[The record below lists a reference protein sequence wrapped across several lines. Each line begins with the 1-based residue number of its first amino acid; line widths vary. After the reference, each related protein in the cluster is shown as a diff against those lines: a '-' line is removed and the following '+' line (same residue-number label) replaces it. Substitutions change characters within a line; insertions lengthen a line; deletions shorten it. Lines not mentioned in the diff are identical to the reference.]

1 MTLLYNKNAL
11 NLCALSRTE
20 STMQR
25 IDLNKNW
32 SLMLDGKSFDVDL
45 PHTWNN
51 LDGQDG
57 ANGYLRT
64 KGVYTKTLD
73 AVSGV
78 CYLEVLAANSVAE
91 VELNGEKL
99 CRHEGGYS
107 AFWVELTGKLNAP
120 AKLRIS
126 VDNSPSDA
134 VYPTMADFTFYG
146 GLYRGVNMIVLPE
159 KHFIPTSNGLG
170 VWATAYKKEGYW
182 ELEIEYKVSQNAL
195 NDEIAF
201 SLTDADGKETG
212 FIKALGADGKA
223 VMKVTDPRLWD
234 VRDPYLY
241 KLVAAIPG
249 GDSVSL
255 ETAFRYFSVDADK
268 GFFLNGRHLKL
279 KGVSR
284 HQDRE
289 GVGNALTP
297 EMHEEDIRL
306 IKEVGA
312 NSVRLAH
319 YQHSDYFY
327 TLCDREG
334 LLVWAEVPVISRFSK
349 KRQENAVSQLK
360 ELILQAKNHP
370 SIFAWS
376 ISNEITIAGESKGL
390 KKALEEL
397 NALSKSL
404 DPSRPTVMAQ
414 VTMCPANSELNSITD
429 LIGYNHYFGWY
440 VGTFRD
446 LDNWLANWRKTAPDK
461 KLCLSEYGAEGIVR
475 YQNSSPVP
483 GDYSESYQAVYHEN
497 YIERIAAADWM
508 WGSYVWNMFDFGS
521 AARNEG
527 GVRGRNNKGL
537 VTFDRKIKKD
547 AFYVYKAYWSDEPF
561 VKIAGERYLKRKIG
575 ESEIKVYS
583 NGGSVRLEVGDYC
596 ETIEGAHVFR
606 FAGVPILPGKNVI
619 KAFSGGEAD
628 VLEIEGVAE
637 EPREY
642 RMPDGAGSF
651 VRNWFASDSDE
662 IDPTRF
668 STADKVG
675 DLLKNAEVQSLI
687 KKFIG
692 NKVPAFLLALV
703 KPFRVRTLLK
713 LPFVKLD
720 EQMVGM
726 VDRYLQTIKK

>member
-1 MTLLYNKNAL
+1 
-11 NLCALSRTE
+11 
-20 STMQR
+20 MQR
-25 IDLNKNW
+25 ISLNDKWN
-32 SLMLDGKSFDVDL
+32 LTLNGVGYDVVL

-51 LDGQDG
+51 LDGQG
-57 ANGYLRT
+57 AEDTYLRT
-64 KGVYTKTLD
+64 RGVYSRRLD
-73 AVSGV
+73 AYKGV
-78 CYLEVLAANSVAE
+78 CYLEVEAANSVAE
-91 VELNGEKL
+91 VYIDGQKIL
-99 CRHEGGYS
+99 RHAGGYS
-107 AFWVELTGKLNAP
+107 AFWTELTGKIGNG
-120 AKLRIS
+120 AKLEIA
-126 VDNSPSDA
+126 VDNSPADE

-146 GLYRGVNMIVLPE
+146 GLYRGVNLIVCPE
-159 KHFIPTSNGLG
+159 KHFIPTLNGVG
-170 VWATAYKKEGYW
+170 VWATAYKKSEKW
-182 ELEIEYKVSQNAL
+182 ELKIEFKVSENAK
-195 NDEIAF
+195 NSKVTF
-201 SLTDADGKETG
+201 SLTDADGRE
-212 FIKALGADGKA
+212 AAAAEAVGADGA
-223 VMKVTDPRLWD
+223 CAMEIASPVLWD
-234 VRDPYLY
+234 VDRPYLY
-241 KLVAAIPG
+241 TLNASIEG
-249 GDSVSL
+249 GDAVSI
-255 ETAFRYFSVDADK
+255 ETAFRYFSFDADK

-349 KRQENAVSQLK
+349 KRQKNALSQLT

-370 SIFAWS
+370 SIFCWS

-414 VTMCPANSELNSITD
+414 VTMCKAASPLNSITD
-429 LIGYNHYFGWY
+429 ILGYNHYFGWY
-440 VGTFRD
+440 VGIFRD
-446 LDNWLANWRKTAPDK
+446 LDNWLAHWRKVAPDK
-461 KLCLSEYGAEGIVR
+461 KLCLSEYGAEGIIR
-475 YQNSSPVP
+475 YQNSEPVP

-497 YIERIAAADWM
+497 YIERIAATDWM

-537 VTFDRKIKKD
+537 VTFDRSVKKD
-547 AFYVYKAYWSDEPF
+547 SFYVYKAWWSEEPF
-561 VKIAGERYLKRKIG
+561 IKIAGQRYLKRKVG
-575 ESEIKVYS
+575 ESEIKVYA
-583 NGGSVRLEVGDYC
+583 NVDKVKIEVGEY
-596 ETIEGAHVFR
+596 EAELSGAHVFK
-606 FAGVPILPGKNVI
+606 FGGVPVVPGKNVI
-619 KAFSGGEAD
+619 KATAGDLTD
-628 VLEIEGVAE
+628 VLEIEGVEE
-637 EPREY
+637 EPADY
-642 RMPDGAGSF
+642 KLPLGAESF
-651 VRNWFASDSDE
+651 VRNWFASGTDE
-662 IDPTRF
+662 IDPSRF
-668 STADKVG
+668 STSDKVG
-675 DLLKNAEVQSLI
+675 ELIKNAEVQVLI

-692 NKVPAFLLALV
+692 DKVPKFLFAIV

-713 LPFVKLD
+713 LPFVKMD
-720 EQMVGM
+720 EQMIAM

>member
-1 MTLLYNKNAL
+1 
-11 NLCALSRTE
+11 
-20 STMQR
+20 MQR

-32 SLMLDGKSFDVDL
+32 SLMLEGKSFDVDL

-234 VRDPYLY
+234 VREPYLY
-241 KLVAAIPG
+241 KLVATIPG

-255 ETAFRYFSVDADK
+255 ETAFRYYSFDADK

-289 GVGNALTP
+289 GVGNALTY

-349 KRQENAVSQLK
+349 KRQKNALSQLT

-370 SIFAWS
+370 SIFCWS
-376 ISNEITIAGESKGL
+376 TSNEITIAGESKGL

-414 VTMCPANSELNSITD
+414 VTMCKAASPLNSITD
-429 LIGYNHYFGWY
+429 ILGYNHYFGWY
-440 VGTFRD
+440 VGVFRD

-461 KLCLSEYGAEGIVR
+461 KLCLSEYGAEGIIR
-475 YQNSSPVP
+475 YQNSEPVP

-537 VTFDRKIKKD
+537 VTFDRSVKKD
-547 AFYVYKAYWSDEPF
+547 SFYVYKAWWSEEPF
-561 VKIAGERYLKRKIG
+561 IKIAGQRYLKRKVG
-575 ESEIKVYS
+575 ESEIKVYA
-583 NGGSVRLEVGDYC
+583 NVDKVKIEVGEY
-596 ETIEGAHVFR
+596 EAELSGAHVFK
-606 FAGVPILPGKNVI
+606 FGGVPVVPGKNVI
-619 KAFSGGEAD
+619 KATAGDLTD
-628 VLEIEGVAE
+628 VLEIEGVEE
-637 EPREY
+637 EPADY
-642 RMPDGAGSF
+642 KLPLGAESF
-651 VRNWFASDSDE
+651 VRNWFASGTDE
-662 IDPTRF
+662 IDPSRF
-668 STADKVG
+668 STSDKVG
-675 DLLKNAEVQSLI
+675 ELIKNAEVQVLI

-692 NKVPAFLLALV
+692 DKVPKFLFAIV

-713 LPFVKLD
+713 LPFVKMD
-720 EQMVGM
+720 EQMIAM

>member
-1 MTLLYNKNAL
+1 
-11 NLCALSRTE
+11 
-20 STMQR
+20 MQR

-32 SLMLDGKSFDVDL
+32 SLMLEGKSFDVDL

-146 GLYRGVNMIVLPE
+146 GLYRGVNLIVLPE

-212 FIKALGADGKA
+212 FIKALGTDGKA

-241 KLVAAIPG
+241 KLVATIPG

-255 ETAFRYFSVDADK
+255 ETAFRYYSFDADK

-349 KRQENAVSQLK
+349 KRQKNALSQLT

-370 SIFAWS
+370 SIFCWS

-404 DPSRPTVMAQ
+404 DPSRQTVMAQ
-414 VTMCPANSELNSITD
+414 VTMCKAASPLNSITD
-429 LIGYNHYFGWY
+429 ILGYNHYFGWY
-440 VGTFRD
+440 VGVFRD
-446 LDNWLANWRKTAPDK
+446 LDNWLAHWRKVAPDK
-461 KLCLSEYGAEGIVR
+461 KLCLSEYGAEGIIR
-475 YQNSSPVP
+475 YQNSEPVP

-537 VTFDRKIKKD
+537 VTFDRSVKKD
-547 AFYVYKAYWSDEPF
+547 SFYVYKAWWSEEPF
-561 VKIAGERYLKRKIG
+561 IKIAGQRYLKRKVG
-575 ESEIKVYS
+575 ESEIKVYA
-583 NGGSVRLEVGDYC
+583 NVDKVKIEVGEY
-596 ETIEGAHVFR
+596 EAELSGAHVFK
-606 FAGVPILPGKNVI
+606 FGGVPVVPGKNVI
-619 KAFSGGEAD
+619 KATAGDLTD
-628 VLEIEGVAE
+628 VLEIEGVEE
-637 EPREY
+637 EPADY
-642 RMPDGAGSF
+642 KLPLGAESF
-651 VRNWFASDSDE
+651 VRNWFASGTDE
-662 IDPTRF
+662 IDPSRF
-668 STADKVG
+668 STSDKVG
-675 DLLKNAEVQSLI
+675 ELIKNAEVQVLI

-692 NKVPAFLLALV
+692 DKVPKFLFAIV

-713 LPFVKLD
+713 LPFVKMD
-720 EQMVGM
+720 EQMIAM

>member
-1 MTLLYNKNAL
+1 MKRINL
-11 NLCALSRTE
+11 NE
-20 STMQR
+20 
-25 IDLNKNW
+25 NW
-32 SLMLDGKSFDVDL
+32 RFKTDGKDCVVNL

-51 LDGQDG
+51 LDGQG
-57 ANGYLRT
+57 SAEAYLRT
-64 KGVYTKTLD
+64 RAVYSRTLPGVE
-73 AVSGV
+73 GV

-91 VELNGEKL
+91 VYLDGEKL
-99 CRHEGGYS
+99 CSHRGGYS
-107 AFWVELTGKLNAP
+107 AFWTELTGKIHDGAELEIA
-120 AKLRIS
+120 
-126 VDNSPSDA
+126 VDNSPDDS

-146 GLYRGVNMIVLPE
+146 GLYRGVNLIIVPE
-159 KHFIPTSNGLG
+159 KHFLPTENGVG
-170 VWATAYKKEGYW
+170 VWATAYKKDGYW
-182 ELEIEYKVSQNAL
+182 ELKIEYKVSESANNSKVSFTL
-195 NDEIAF
+195 C
-201 SLTDADGKETG
+201 DGAG
-212 FIKALGADGKA
+212 QAVASAHGLGGKA
-223 VMKVTDPRLWD
+223 VIRIDSPILWD
-234 VRDPYLY
+234 TENPYLY
-241 KLVAAIPG
+241 TLKAAIDG
-249 GDSVSL
+249 GDSVQV

-268 GFFLNGRHLKL
+268 GFFLNGKHLKL

-289 GVGNALTP
+289 GVGNALTA

-327 TLCDREG
+327 TLCDRAG

-349 KRQENAVSQLK
+349 KRQQNALSQLS

-370 SIFAWS
+370 SIFCWS

-390 KKALEEL
+390 KKALTEL
-397 NALSKSL
+397 NALAKSM
-404 DPSRPTVMAQ
+404 DDSRLTALAAVS
-414 VTMCPANSELNSITD
+414 MCPPTSELNSITD
-429 LIGYNHYFGWY
+429 ILGYNHYFGWY
-440 VGTFRD
+440 AGTFRD
-446 LDNWLANWRKTAPDK
+446 LDKWLTKWRETAPDK

-497 YIERIAAADWM
+497 YIERIVSADWM

-561 VKIAGERYLKRKIG
+561 VKIAGSRYLKRKTG
-575 ESEIKVYS
+575 DSEIKVYS
-583 NGGSVRLEVGDYC
+583 NADTVKLEVGEYVA
-596 ETIEGAHVFR
+596 EQSGAHVFR
-606 FAGVPILPGKNVI
+606 FENVPLQPGKNVV
-619 KAFSGGEAD
+619 KATADGVSD
-628 VLEIEGVAE
+628 VLEIEGVTE
-637 EPREY
+637 EPGEY
-642 RMPDGAGSF
+642 RMPADAGSF

-692 NKVPAFLLALV
+692 NKVPAFLLALI
-703 KPFRVRTLLK
+703 KPFRVKTLLK